1 LILSITGAVR
11 VLLVK
16 VFVDDIVGTTTPST
30 EITPAED
37 LAIVVSVA
45 CPNSIVPTPSAV
57 EVEAVMPL
65 TGRPVQFVNVPEDGV
80 PRTGAVS
87 VGLVRV
93 LFVNVSVVARPT
105 KVSVEVGRVK
115 VPVLVIV
122 EITGEVR
129 VLLVNVS
136 EPARVARVPV
146 VGRVTLVFALVVKPN
161 V

>member
-1 LILSITGAVR
+1 LTEVALATPN
-11 VLLVK
+11 
-16 VFVDDIVGTTTPST
+16 VG
-30 EITPAED
+30 
-37 LAIVVSVA
+37 VV
-45 CPNSIVPTPSAV
+45 I
-57 EVEAVMPL
+57 
-65 TGRPVQFVNVPEDGV
+65 
-80 PRTGAVS
+80 
-87 VGLVRV
+87 VGLVKV

-122 EITGEVR
+122 EITGDVR